1 MNAERSSWPG
11 IPQIRDIRLDD
22 PWGWLAAGARDMRTQ
37 PAISLGYGVVF
48 AAISYAL
55 AGCLYY
61 FDQIYLLLPLGAAFM
76 LIGPMLAVGLY
87 EASRRIEAGEPVGFT
102 SAAIVAV
109 RSPVQL
115 AFIGLLLL
123 LAMLAWVRVA
133 TLLFALFFGLGA
145 PSMAELIP
153 TLLLTTRGVAFLAMG
168 TVIGALL
175 AFAVFSISAVSVPML
190 MVRDVDAVTAMIASI
205 RSVRRNPGPMLLWA
219 WLIVVLTAVGIVTL
233 FLGMIFTFPL
243 VGHAT
248 WHAYRALVED

>member
-1 MNAERSSWPG
+1 MRSAPKCARVMFSVSG
-11 IPQIRDIRLDD
+11 A
-22 PWGWLAAGARDMRTQ
+22 WLAV
-37 PAISLGYGVVF
+37 L
-48 AAISYAL
+48 
-55 AGCLYY
+55 
-61 FDQIYLLLPLGAAFM
+61 
-76 LIGPMLAVGLY
+76 
-87 EASRRIEAGEPVGFT
+87 
-102 SAAIVAV
+102 
-109 RSPVQL
+109 
-115 AFIGLLLL
+115 
-123 LAMLAWVRVA
+123 
-133 TLLFALFFGLGA
+133 
-145 PSMAELIP
+145 LIP
-153 TLLLTTRGVAFLAMG
+153 TLLLTTQGVAFLAMG